1 MNEEVKE
8 QTSEEI
14 RKMPEFKKPLGKMTA
29 IELKE
34 VGKEIPG
41 LTGVHAMKKADLL
54 AVIKEYYGIEDKGE
68 KKEKKKAGKLI
79 ASVKDLK
86 SEIVHLREKRDEARA
101 RSDRKKIDLL
111 RRRINRLKKRT
122 RKVAQ
127 G

>member
-1 MNEEVKE
+1 MDEEVKE
-8 QTSEEI
+8 QISEET
-14 RKMPEFKKPLGKMTA
+14 RKMPVFKKPLDKMTV

-54 AVIKEYYGIEDKGE
+54 AVIKEYYGIEDEGE